1 MHSAKPSAA
10 LQKQLR
16 ATFTEDADLYD
27 SSRPHYPAPLFA
39 NLATLAHLTP
49 SSRILE
55 IGSGTG
61 RATIPLAGLGC
72 HITGI
77 ELGNEMA
84 AVARRNLSAFPQAEI
99 VVLTFEDWRLP
110 EDKFDLVVSVA
121 AWHWV
126 EEDVR
131 MVKAA
136 DALREGGVLA
146 VVSVH
151 HVKGGTEAFFD
162 EVQRLY
168 EKFGVAPIAG
178 LRLPAVE
185 DIPEDAGE
193 FRREERFGKVGFR
206 HYEWEETY
214 STEEYLNVL
223 LTYSN
228 HRLLEQGIRQG
239 LLSSI
244 ADLINRKYG
253 GKIAKRYMVQMA
265 VAEKLQSHVT

>member
-27 SSRPHYPAPLFA
+27 RSRPHYPAPLFA
-39 NLATLAHLTP
+39 DLATLAHLTP

-61 RATIPLAGLGC
+61 RATIPLARLGC

-84 AVARRNLSAFPQAEI
+84 AVARRNLSAFPEAEI

-126 EEDVR
+126 EEDIR
-131 MVKAA
+131 MEKAA
-136 DALREGGVLA
+136 DALREGGV
-146 VVSVH
+146 
-151 HVKGGTEAFFD
+151 
-162 EVQRLY
+162 QRLY
-168 EKFGVAPIAG
+168 EKFGLAPVAG
-178 LRLPAVE
+178 LRLPAAK
-185 DIPEDAGE
+185 DIPGDAGE
-193 FRREERFGKVGFR
+193 FEREERFGKVRFR

-214 STEEYLNVL
+214 STQEYLNVL

-228 HRLLEQGIRQG
+228 HRLLEEGIKEG

-253 GKIAKRYMVQMA
+253 GKIAKRYMVQTA
-265 VAEKLQSHVT
+265 VAKKL